1 MQFSNSILNI
11 LFMKKSLYLSFFMVL
26 MLWNVPNKSKAQ
38 DVNISAELRP
48 RFEMRHG
55 YKTLIPDDV
64 KAANFVSQRTRLNA
78 FYSNPNYRFYM
89 SLQDVR
95 VWGDV
100 PQLNNN
106 DAYGPSIHE
115 AWGEAIVSEKFSI
128 KVGRQEIIYDDH
140 RIFGSVGWAQQA
152 RSHDAA
158 ILKFKP
164 ADKHSL
170 DVGLAYNAN
179 GESLFKEDYVVNSY
193 RTFQYAWY
201 HGEFENFGLSILAL
215 NNGLAYLDNSDSAKT
230 EQKVAFSQ
238 TIGPRLTYKK
248 DAFSA
253 NAAFYYQ
260 GGKNGN
266 NKTLSAMY
274 FSVDAAYQISG
285 NFSVG
290 AGVEYL
296 SGTDTKEKVTGD
308 DKSFTPFYGTN
319 HKFNGWMDYF
329 YVGNHGGNVGLM
341 DIFIPLKYKKDK
353 FSAALIP
360 HIFSTAATYTDMSGA
375 DLDKGLGTEIDLM
388 LTYTISKEVN
398 LQAGYSQMFATE
410 TMQALKGGNYKNT
423 NNWAWIMLTFKP
435 TFYAT
440 K

>member
-1 MQFSNSILNI
+1 
-11 LFMKKSLYLSFFMVL
+11 MKKLFYQSVIIVL
-26 MLWNVPNKSKAQ
+26 AVWFSCNEGLAQ
-38 DVNISAELRP
+38 EVKISGELRP

-55 YKTLIPDDV
+55 YKTLIPDDI

-78 FYSNPNYRFYM
+78 LYGNANYKFYL

-100 PQLNNN
+100 PQLNTS
-106 DAYGPSIHE
+106 DVYGPSIHE
-115 AWGEAIVSEKFSI
+115 AWGEAIVSDKLSI

-164 ADKHSL
+164 ADKHKL

-193 RTFQYAWY
+193 KTFQYAWY
-201 HGEFENFGLSILAL
+201 HGNFDKFGLSFLVL
-215 NNGLAYLDNSDSAKT
+215 NNGLAYTNNSDTAKP
-230 EQKVAFSQ
+230 EQKIAFSQ
-238 TIGPRLTYKK
+238 TIGPRLTYKG
-248 DAFSA
+248 DALSA

-260 GGKNGN
+260 GGKNKS
-266 NKTLSAMY
+266 NKSLSAIY
-274 FSVDAAYQISG
+274 FSVDAAYQING

-296 SGTDTKEKVTGD
+296 SGTNSKDKGDGD

-329 YVGNHGGNVGLM
+329 YVGNHGGSVGLM

-360 HIFSTAATYTDMSGA
+360 HIFSTASTYTDMSGA

-388 LTYTISKEVN
+388 LAYAISKEVI

-423 NNWAWIMLTFKP
+423 SNWAWIMLTFKP